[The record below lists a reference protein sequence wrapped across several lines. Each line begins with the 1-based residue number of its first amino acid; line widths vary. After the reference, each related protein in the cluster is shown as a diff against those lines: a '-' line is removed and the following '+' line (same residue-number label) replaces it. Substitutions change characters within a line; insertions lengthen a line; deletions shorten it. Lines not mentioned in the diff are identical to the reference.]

1 MIPPI
6 GAQVKPLRRRSK
18 WQQKRREDINKDPG
32 GEDEKEHGL
41 PHCVEPSN
49 SKICFK
55 KHA

>member
-41 PHCVEPSN
+41 PHWVEPSN
-49 SKICFK
+49 SKIRFK